1 LRAVRRS
8 VNDIH
13 GKKYMIPVLW
23 KGKEIMIPK
32 IVNKSND
39 H

>member
-1 LRAVRRS
+1 
-8 VNDIH
+8 
-13 GKKYMIPVLW
+13 MIPVLW

-39 H
+39 HWSSWIRRNSEEI